1 MAETKNSN
9 GVYRPRA
16 EAAVATTHPL
26 PPVFL
31 QARARAADASASAVV
46 VTTSLPSPAFVHYAV
61 FPAASSQETPPGDG
75 ADGSPTISGARPQD
89 GNVAGVESEWAARNH
104 VKGGCANATGSGRG
118 AIALNET
125 AGLVTSG
132 VIFASRNSTSGEGIY
147 AAAPAVAATVEAEV
161 AKPLPTSNI
170 VGLEA
175 GQSAMDEGEP
185 VEVVFYVGGLKASE
199 AYDLC
204 LFSETPGSNG

>member
-1 MAETKNSN
+1 M
-9 GVYRPRA
+9 
-16 EAAVATTHPL
+16 VATTHPV

-31 QARARAADASASAVV
+31 QARARAADASASALV
-46 VTTSLPSPAFVHYAV
+46 VTTSLPSPAFVHYAI
-61 FPAASSQETPPGDG
+61 FPAASLQKLPSRNGK
-75 ADGSPTISGARPQD
+75 DGSPAVSGARPQN
-89 GNVAGVESEWAARNH
+89 GNEAAEESEWAVRH
-104 VKGGCANATGSGRG
+104 DVKDGCANATGSGRG

-132 VIFASRNSTSGEGIY
+132 VISASRNSTSGNGIH
-147 AAAPAVAATVEAEV
+147 AAAPTVAATVEAEV
-161 AKPLPTSNI
+161 AKPLPISNA

-185 VEVVFYVGGLKASE
+185 VEVVFDVGGLKASE